1 MSEKMCLQWNDFK
14 DNVNI
19 VFGTLRDDKDFAD
32 VTLVCEDGKQLDA
45 HKAILATSSP
55 FFQNI
60 LARNKHSHPIIY
72 MRGLKS
78 EDLSA
83 LIDFIYLGQ
92 ADVAEENI
100 ENFLAIS
107 EELQL
112 KGLTGQAQDF
122 ERAEKENG
130 SMPMPKKNKPAIKK
144 ELKTLVSM
152 DEYKDFEEGM
162 NNSINE
168 VEMIADRHIR
178 NTPIV
183 KRSRGVEGFQEL
195 DEKCNA
201 IMEKT
206 DKRQANG
213 FPLYLCKVCGKEEIK
228 SAIVKHIENKH
239 VEGISIPCNICEKV
253 FR

>member
-19 VFGTLRDDKDFAD
+19 VFGTLRDNKDFAD

-112 KGLTGQAQDF
+112 KGLTGQAHEF
-122 ERAEKENG
+122 ERAEKESG

-144 ELKTLVSM
+144 ELKALVSV
-152 DEYKDFEEGM
+152 DGSEEAM
-162 NNSINE
+162 NNPTNE
-168 VEMIADRHIR
+168 VEMIADRHVR
-178 NTPIV
+178 NTPRV
-183 KRSRGVEGFQEL
+183 KRSRSAEGFQEL

-201 IMEKT
+201 MMEKT

-239 VEGISIPCNICEKV
+239 VEGISIPCNICEMA